1 MFFYGSH
8 KEEYCMFILSLNR
21 PVKLFSGSCYNYLK
35 REQSDLDTFP
45 NQTKD
50 QLPDILK
57 NFNEE

>member
-1 MFFYGSH
+1 
-8 KEEYCMFILSLNR
+8 MFILRLNR
-21 PVKLFSGSCYNYLK
+21 PVKLFSGSCYSYLN
-35 REQSDLDTFP
+35 REQSDLDTFS